1 MYKVYYPLK
10 GASNQK
16 SSEIMDPSRS
26 TARIYDAKL
35 SSALNSSATL
45 TFTIDPSNP
54 MYGQIEMRGDRWV
67 YVYWDDTMLF
77 KGFIVDIIKNA
88 NLTLTVTAKDAI
100 YDMDNVKFRF
110 WSHEWHKSYYE
121 SVDYVL
127 YVMTAFSEISLTDY
141 PVRVPM
147 PFNAGRPK
155 TRHST
160 KYVVDVKQPK
170 EASTVYDY
178 MRPLIEQ
185 YGCFMVMRDGEI
197 CVSTKPLQDTDVTM
211 RLGETIKDIKVEVN
225 EQDFPTAV
233 YAMGGR
239 TYPVWIRDEDPYS
252 NRETHFVLV
261 EDSPIGTS
269 RMKMRFDRSI
279 SNYQYESMYI
289 YNGGNPSS
297 SGIAWYS
304 YVQIDFHPSRT
315 HTEKNYTGYGQI
327 YITQPYIEVNDG
339 DTVDVSVDGVD
350 SLDLKT
356 SDNIDII
363 VFWIPSGVDVNPL
376 TKDCI
381 PRLAGAAGPDIA
393 SNENPIAT
401 TYEGV
406 RLWVDYNTIIM
417 RDLAEQYGVRTI
429 DIEDETIRNP
439 DVLFD
444 KAFTELVKNA
454 VIGTRVTVDA
464 IDPAIIDGTGTHLRP
479 GDSVNV
485 ESEQHGLTGRMVMSG
500 MELDLNTPANNRYSL
515 GNLAT
520 TVTDKIAL
528 LNAKIASVRNL
539 AKG

>member
-54 MYGQIEMRGDRWV
+54 MYSQIEMRGDRWV

-77 KGFIVDIIKNA
+77 KGFIVDTIRNA
-88 NLTLTVTAKDAI
+88 DLTLTVTAKDAI
-100 YDMDNVKFRF
+100 YDMGNVKFRF
-110 WSHEWHKSYYE
+110 ASRGLTSTYY
-121 SVDYVL
+121 SSTDYVTH
-127 YVMTAFSEISLTDY
+127 VMQAFSEINMTDY
-141 PVRVPM
+141 AVSIPF
-147 PFNAGRPK
+147 PFNAGRPLK
-155 TRHST
+155 RHDT
-160 KYVVDVKQPK
+160 NMVVDVEPK
-170 EASTVYDY
+170 KPSTVYDY

-185 YGCFMVMRDGEI
+185 YGCYMVMRDGGI
-197 CVSTKPLQDTDVTM
+197 SVATKPLQDTSVTL

-239 TYPVWIRDEDPYS
+239 TYPVWISGEGPYS

-261 EDSPIGTS
+261 KDSPIGTS

-289 YNGGNPSS
+289 YHGGKPSS
-297 SGIAWYS
+297 SGVAGYS

-327 YITQPYIEVNDG
+327 YITKPYIEVNDG
-339 DTVDVSVDGVD
+339 DTVDVLVDGVD

-363 VFWIPSGVDVNPL
+363 VFWIPNGVDVNHF

-393 SNENPIAT
+393 SDENPIAT

-485 ESEQHGLTGRMVMSG
+485 ESEQHGLTGRMVLSG

>member
-26 TARIYDAKL
+26 AARIYDAKL

-45 TFTIDPSNP
+45 TFTIDQSNP
-54 MYGQIEMRGDRWV
+54 MYSQIEMRGDRWV

-77 KGFIVDIIKNA
+77 KGFIVDTIRNA
-88 NLTLTVTAKDAI
+88 DLTLTVTAKDAI

-110 WSHEWHKSYYE
+110 WSHEWYKSYYE
-121 SVDYVL
+121 SIDYVL

-147 PFNAGRPK
+147 PFNAGRPE

-211 RLGETIKDIKVEVN
+211 RLGETIRDIKVEVN

-233 YAMGGR
+233 YAIGGNK
-239 TYPVWIRDEDPYS
+239 YPVTKWSDMYDDHRA
-252 NRETHFVLV
+252 HFRLAK
-261 EDSPIGTS
+261 DKKIGTEWLS
-269 RMKMRFDRSI
+269 VTFDRSI
-279 SNYQYESMYI
+279 NNYWLESTFIIDGKTIPNTSYVE
-289 YNGGNPSS
+289 
-297 SGIAWYS
+297 YS
-304 YVQIDFHPSRT
+304 YIVIDFHPKRT
-315 HTEKNYTGYGQI
+315 NTWKNYVGYGRVGIKDGYQR
-327 YITQPYIEVNDG
+327 IEDG
-339 DTVDVSVDGVD
+339 QTVEISVPALYDVEI
-350 SLDLKT
+350 KK
-356 SDNIDII
+356 SDNVDIMFNLSENANELGDI
-363 VFWIPSGVDVNPL
+363 CL
-376 TKDCI
+376 
-381 PRLAGAAGPDIA
+381 PREAGAAGPYIA
-393 SNENPIAT
+393 SDDNPIET

-429 DIEDETIRNP
+429 DFEDNTIKSP
-439 DVLFD
+439 DTLFD

-454 VIGTRVTVDA
+454 VVGTRVTVDA

-485 ESEQHGLTGRMVMSG
+485 ESEQHGLTGRMVLSG